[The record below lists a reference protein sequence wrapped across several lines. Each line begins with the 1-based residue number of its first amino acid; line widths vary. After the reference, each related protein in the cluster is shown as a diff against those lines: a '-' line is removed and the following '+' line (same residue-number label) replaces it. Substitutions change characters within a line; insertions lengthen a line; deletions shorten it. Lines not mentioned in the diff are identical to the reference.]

1 MYIKLEQLDESCWGK
16 LCQFEKLYLFM
27 RFEKKYSIPPVL
39 QLRLDD
45 FIYVLLLVV
54 MGVVFCVLPS
64 QDDHLLTTAY
74 RQYVIFYLVGSVL
87 WLLSAHWYKH
97 LVMFFFY
104 AIFPT
109 LVYLVYNNVS
119 YVLM

>member
-45 FIYVLLLVV
+45 FIYVFLLVV

>member
-45 FIYVLLLVV
+45 FIYALLLVV